1 MPATDRYQLLVESQ
15 TRGEAEVRRFSDA
28 LNKLADTVDRNN
40 KKTASSAE
48 ASAKRVT
55 QSTAAVRKDVE
66 LTGASIQRSL
76 ANPLESLGEK
86 IVGGTSGLAKFAGA
100 AVGATAALA
109 LTGAG
114 LKSFVQQTSEA
125 ALEIRS
131 LSQSTGLT
139 IAQADKLRAAANLTG
154 FDIRNLKEAS
164 LDLSVALNDAG
175 GQGEQTR
182 GLLRQLGVQAVTAA
196 GDARPLGTV
205 LIETFEALSKIDD
218 VTKRVNLSR
227 VLGGEDAAKN
237 VQPLL
242 VGFREAN
249 RVAEQLGFGTRD
261 NLLKALEESNRELR
275 KFDLQW
281 EIVKGKLAEKIAPLV
296 VPFALRFIGLANGD
310 TSKLPGA
317 AFQPAAQAAQDQV
330 VSRMF
335 PTIGTESLNPFRPQV
350 PAGAL
355 TPYGDPATGQ
365 RLAEQFR
372 RGLAGSEDGI
382 KLRLDEIGKQRTE
395 LRQKLSSGALA
406 PATFKELET
415 RLANLAAEEFRLQGR
430 LKQIDAARA
439 GAELRIDS
447 STLVPVNTGSTVS
460 VQRSP
465 SLLRRGENPDAVASG
480 ARSFFVA
487 DPAAIAAANQDN
499 GQFAAR
505 AQGEAAAAAA
515 ARQRSV
521 QFVQQELQFQVAKVE
536 LLTGPGGEAA
546 AVERIA
552 ALKRA
557 ALEQELQS
565 GAEIFDLRERQL
577 AIEEERELR
586 LLDLQ
591 RRRRDEARSLA
602 SDLVGSLQ
610 AGRPG
615 DFFRNQRDRLINQV
629 GTNALEGVTTRALGA
644 LGQFGASTG
653 LGGLLRGT
661 ILDPS
666 NATPV
671 DRNTAAT
678 DRNTAAIERMTT
690 GGAIGGLTG
699 SGGGLSGMLGLFGSD
714 TRGITGTGPII
725 APNGIPTAGTGRL
738 ANFSTGAALIPQAG
752 LFSGFSGADRSIQM
766 GPGFATTASSVG
778 MTTRGGRAGNIIGS
792 AAVLGTATL
801 GAIDGFRRG
810 GASGNLQGI
819 SSVLSAAALI
829 PGPQQPFV
837 AAGALIAGFVSSILP
852 DPKAKRDREIDSL
865 LNSSIYGESAPMTF
879 SVDARGRAFDQNKRG
894 DFRSMAPIQ
903 ININALDSRSVID
916 HRDSI
921 ADAVRIAAYE
931 GHGVGR
937 AMREVVLGV

>member
-15 TRGEAEVRRFSDA
+15 TRGEADVRRFSDT
-28 LNKLADTVDRNN
+28 LNKLADVVDRSN
-40 KKTASSAE
+40 KRTATSAE
-48 ASAKRVT
+48 AGAKRVT
-55 QSTAAVRKDVE
+55 QANATVRKDIE

-76 ANPLESLGEK
+76 ANPLEAISEK
-86 IVGGTSGLAKFAGA
+86 LVGGSSGLAKFAGA
-100 AVGATAALA
+100 AAGITAAVA

-114 LKSFVQQTSEA
+114 LKTFVQSVSET

-139 IAQADKLRAAANLTG
+139 IGQADKLRAAANLTG
-154 FDIRNLKEAS
+154 FDIRNLKEAA
-164 LDLSVALNDAG
+164 LDLSVALKDSG

-182 GLLRQLGVQAVTAA
+182 QLLRQLGVQAVTAA
-196 GDARPLGTV
+196 GDARPLGDV
-205 LIETFEALSKIDD
+205 LLETFNALSKVED
-218 VTKRVNLSR
+218 VSKRVNLSR

-249 RVAEQLGFGTRD
+249 RVAEELGFGTRD
-261 NLLKALEESNRELR
+261 NLLKALEDSNRELR
-275 KFDLQW
+275 KFDAQW
-281 EIVKGKLAEKIAPLV
+281 EIVKGKLAETIAPLV

-310 TSKLPGA
+310 TSQLPGA
-317 AFQPAAQAAQDQV
+317 AFQAPAQAAQDQV
-330 VSRMF
+330 LRNMF

-355 TPYGDPATGQ
+355 TPYGSPAAGQ
-365 RLAEQFR
+365 QLAEQFR

-382 KLRLDEIGKQRTE
+382 KTRLDEIGKQRTE
-395 LRQKLSSGALA
+395 LRQKLASGALA
-406 PATFKELET
+406 PATFKELEGK
-415 RLANLAAEEFRLQGR
+415 LANLASEEFRLQAR
-430 LKQIDAARA
+430 IKQIEAARA

-447 STLVPVNTGSTVS
+447 STLVPVNTGATVN

-465 SLLRRGENPDAVASG
+465 SLLRRGENPDAIASG

-487 DPAAIAAANQDN
+487 DSTAIAAANQDS
-499 GQFAAR
+499 GQAQAR
-505 AQGEAAAAAA
+505 ARGEEAAAAAG
-515 ARQRSV
+515 RQRAV
-521 QFVQQELQFQVAKVE
+521 QFVQQELQFQVAKIE
-536 LLTGPGGEAA
+536 LLTGPGGELAA
-546 AVERIA
+546 IEKIA

-586 LLDLQ
+586 LLELQ
-591 RRRRDEARSLA
+591 RRRRDEARGLA

-615 DFFRNQRDRLINQV
+615 DFFRNQRDRLFNQV

-661 ILDPS
+661 ILDPA

-690 GGAIGGLTG
+690 GKTLGGIPG
-699 SGGGLSGMLGLFGSD
+699 VGGGGISGMLGVFGSD
-714 TRGITGTGPII
+714 TNGLTGAGPFSL
-725 APNGIPTAGTGRL
+725 PTAGTGRL
-738 ANFSTGAALIPQAG
+738 ANFSNGVAMVPQAG

-778 MTTRGGRAGNIIGS
+778 MTTKGGRAGNIIGS

-819 SSVLSAAALI
+819 GSILGAASLI

-852 DPKAKRDREIDSL
+852 DPKAKRDRQIDQM
-865 LNSSIYGESAPMTF
+865 LNSSIYEATAPTTF
-879 SVDARGRAFDQNKRG
+879 TMDQLGRGFDSNKRG
-894 DFRSMAPIQ
+894 DYRAMGNIQ
-903 ININALDSRSVID
+903 VNINALDSRSVVD
-916 HRDSI
+916 NRESI
-921 ADAVRIAAYE
+921 ADAVQLAMLE
-931 GHGVGR
+931 GHSVNR
-937 AMREVVLGV
+937 AAREVVLGI